1 MYENLDTAVS
11 FTGAIA
17 DSLGE
22 SKKKKKEILVRFLQ
36 HTNEIKSAVPSFHSA
51 FHAVLITKIAIH
63 HCFRITSCAKVYQ
76 NNYEGLNHDQTRDR
90 A

>member
-22 SKKKKKEILVRFLQ
+22 SKKKKKKKYSFVFDNILM
-36 HTNEIKSAVPSFHSA
+36 K
-51 FHAVLITKIAIH
+51 
-63 HCFRITSCAKVYQ
+63 
-76 NNYEGLNHDQTRDR
+76 
-90 A
+90 